1 METSSTEEQQQQA
14 EQLNQARKAHESKV
28 LIQAYLQI
36 LAATMPQAERQA
48 LMSDPVSA
56 CLLTSSPV
64 ACDIF
69 RGFPDEGERQALL
82 EDVSPPVDYNPRGR
96 FLPDEG
102 PSPSSTGYSMIS
114 ESFPDDGLPPP
125 RSSSSS
131 STSATVVNNGTT
143 THFVWMA
150 RTMAF
155 FVAIVSIGLGLSHI

>member
-56 CLLTSSPV
+56 RLLTSSPV
-64 ACDIF
+64 ARDLF
-69 RGFPDEGERQALL
+69 SGSFPDEGERRALL

-102 PSPSSTGYSMIS
+102 PSPSSTGYNMIS
-114 ESFPDDGLPPP
+114 ESFPDDGMPPP
-125 RSSSSS
+125 RPSSSS
-131 STSATVVNNGTT
+131 STSSTVSKCTT

-150 RTMAF
+150 F
-155 FVAIVSIGLGLSHI
+155 FVAIVGIGLGFSHI

>member
-1 METSSTEEQQQQA
+1 M
-14 EQLNQARKAHESKV
+14 

-56 CLLTSSPV
+56 RLLTSSPV
-64 ACDIF
+64 ARDLF
-69 RGFPDEGERQALL
+69 GGSFPDEGERQALL

-114 ESFPDDGLPPP
+114 ESFPDDGPPP
-125 RSSSSS
+125 RPSSS

-155 FVAIVSIGLGLSHI
+155 FVAIVSIGLGFSHI